1 VRGTA
6 FAVIYDDKTNV
17 AMNCICHG
25 QVEVTPDK
33 GQPTL
38 VSKGEGSSVLK
49 DFHNVEKVSYKG
61 EIEKLDALIGFK
73 KKVKESPV
81 LTKRLPFLS

>member
-1 VRGTA
+1 MRGTA

-17 AMNCICHG
+17 AMNCICHR

-38 VSKGEGSSVLK
+38 VSKGEGSSV
-49 DFHNVEKVSYKG
+49 
-61 EIEKLDALIGFK
+61 
-73 KKVKESPV
+73 
-81 LTKRLPFLS
+81 KRLSQCRKSFLQRRN